1 MNGATS
7 EKQGIVEL
15 ATAAETI
22 AGRDGSRVVTP
33 AGLSARTATT
43 ERTGLVRIGS
53 TVRVAKDGTIDVG
66 TATGDAR
73 DRDASNPNY
82 GLA

>member
-1 MNGATS
+1 M
-7 EKQGIVEL
+7 
-15 ATAAETI
+15 
-22 AGRDGSRVVTP
+22 TP

-66 TATGDAR
+66 TATGDLR
-73 DRDASNPNY
+73 DRGASDPNY